1 MKLIHIMPLGNLSYE
16 YQQDMHMFLTHLV
29 EKYPAYEEVARDC
42 PGFKIL
48 DNSLIELGGSV
59 AMERVHDAALAIGAD
74 EIVLPD
80 VFLNGPKT
88 IESVENALEWLREK
102 YPRKNWPFRL
112 MAVAHGANE
121 QEWADCYR
129 DLLEMPEIDT
139 IGIPKILAKM
149 HPQGRPYF
157 VNTYCRLD
165 QKDHHLL
172 GLWYSFRE
180 LQEYKEPKLIRS
192 CDTAL
197 QAFFRVNGLSS
208 IWAVRPDG
216 YTIDLEKETA
226 PKITFQHGF
235 ALMLQ
240 KEVERNDS

>member
-29 EKYPAYEEVARDC
+29 EKYPVYEKVARDC

-88 IESVENALEWLREK
+88 TESVADALKWLRDK
-102 YPRKNWPFRL
+102 YPMGNWPFRL

-157 VNTYCRLD
+157 VNTYCKLD

-172 GLWYSFRE
+172 GLWYSFEE
-180 LQEYKEPKLIRS
+180 LERYERPEDIRS
-192 CDTAL
+192 CDTVL
-197 QAFFRVNGLSS
+197 NAFFRVHHMDPSKS
-208 IWAVRPDG
+208 VRPDG
-216 YTIDLEKETA
+216 FTIDLEKDVA
-226 PKITFQHGF
+226 PAAAIHLDEKGIHW
-235 ALMLQ
+235 
-240 KEVERNDS
+240 EVP

>member
-88 IESVENALEWLREK
+88 IESVQNALKWLRDK
-102 YPRKNWPFRL
+102 YPKGNWPFRL

-121 QEWADCYR
+121 QEWTDCYR

-172 GLWYSFRE
+172 GLWYSFEE
-180 LQEYKEPKLIRS
+180 LERYDRLENIRS
-192 CDTAL
+192 CDTVL
-197 QAFFRVNGLSS
+197 KAFFRVHHMDPSKS
-208 IWAVRPDG
+208 VRPDG
-216 YTIDLEKETA
+216 FTIDLEKNVA
-226 PKITFQHGF
+226 PSAAIYLDEKGIHW
-235 ALMLQ
+235 
-240 KEVERNDS
+240 EVP